1 MKRVMVCVFLFSL
14 LLITSMEVKSAA
26 SDAVSTVTFEFDG
39 MMALFMGDNQ
49 KVSVGI
55 IDAHHHTPEFTV
67 YKLIAKRDGREGKET
82 RETREIA
89 RFTENQLKR
98 TLTVSVSSR
107 TSTTSKVVN
116 KRLGRYISLS
126 GRESDSKDFGWTL
139 DIENDLYGKK
149 LKIKEDAFLGKI
161 HFKSGVF
168 YTNRLSEEKYR
179 FVATDG
185 SGKTLPFFRQVG
197 RPAARI
203 DLENNLEVVISG
215 FAQSLRLKAEPEV
228 DYLVTVHNLPL
239 PDLADLSHFLMYYD
253 VIDEELT
260 QYEPVMVKSTGDLR
274 SLCAPRVFSLL
285 FLN

>member
-1 MKRVMVCVFLFSL
+1 MLR
-14 LLITSMEVKSAA
+14 
-26 SDAVSTVTFEFDG
+26 
-39 MMALFMGDNQ
+39 GDSQ

-67 YKLIAKRDGREGKET
+67 YKLIAKKDGREGKEA

-116 KRLGRYISLS
+116 KRLGKYISLS

-139 DIENDLYGKK
+139 DIENDLYGRK

-197 RPAARI
+197 RPAAKI
-203 DLENNLEVVISG
+203 DLENSQEVVIAG
-215 FAQSLRLKAEPEV
+215 FAQSLKLKAESGV
-228 DYLVTVHNLPL
+228 DYLVTVHNLPP

-260 QYEPVMVKSTGDLR
+260 QYEPVMVKSTGTLEH
-274 SLCAPRVFSLL
+274 LCAPRAFGSSP
-285 FLN
+285 LN